1 MRDSGSQSLI
11 ANPGEL
17 LVSVV
22 LSFRNEAETIPEL
35 IRRLLQVFDKIPAQF
50 ELIFVNDNSSDE
62 SLELLMKLNPRNR
75 FLANVSPKNKKSTQ
89 FFKKN

>member
-22 LSFRNEAETIPEL
+22 LSFRNEAKTIPEL
-35 IRRLLQVFDKIPAQF
+35 IRRLLQVFDIRYQFILGFYFKLGLSRMFNIPIIIIGF
-50 ELIFVNDNSSDE
+50 DFIFIY
-62 SLELLMKLNPRNR
+62 
-75 FLANVSPKNKKSTQ
+75 AN
-89 FFKKN
+89 